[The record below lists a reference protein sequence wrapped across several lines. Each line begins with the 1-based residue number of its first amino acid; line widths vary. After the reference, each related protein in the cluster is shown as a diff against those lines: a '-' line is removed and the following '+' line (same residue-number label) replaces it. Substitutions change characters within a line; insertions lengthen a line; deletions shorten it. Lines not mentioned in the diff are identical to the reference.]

1 MKVVDMHAHI
11 LPGIDDGSKSVEMSI
26 EMLDKMAKMGIS
38 VVCATSHFYK
48 DQNDVETF
56 LKRRNAAYKKLVEVY
71 GKATLPII
79 LPASETA
86 YFRGISVCEGI
97 SDLCI
102 HNTNAL
108 MLEMPFMVWN
118 EQIIEEVESLILDK
132 DIRVVLV
139 HPERF
144 CFSKE
149 NKKYIERLL
158 KLDIAL
164 QVNAG
169 SFIDWK
175 TRKLAFEL
183 IQMTNHPL
191 LGSDCHNMTTRVP
204 NLMEAREII
213 RKKLGDDFIH
223 LMELTSY
230 RYMYDENYGL

>member
-48 DQNDVETF
+48 DQNDIETF
-56 LKRRNAAYKKLVEVY
+56 LKRRNAAYKKLVEAY
-71 GKATLPII
+71 GKSTLPII

-86 YFRGISVCEGI
+86 YFRGISVCGGI
-97 SDLCI
+97 NNLCI
-102 HNTNAL
+102 HNTNTL

-132 DIRVVLV
+132 NIRVVLV

>member
-1 MKVVDMHAHI
+1 MHAHI
-11 LPGIDDGSKSVEMSI
+11 LPGIDDGSKSIEMSM
-26 EMLDKMAKMGIS
+26 EMLDMMANMGIS
-38 VVCATSHFYK
+38 VVCATSHFYR
-48 DQNDVETF
+48 DQNDVDTF
-56 LKRRNAAYKKLVEVY
+56 LNRRNKAYNMLIHER
-71 GKATLPII
+71 GKSTLPII

-86 YFRGISVCEGI
+86 YFRGISKCEQI
-97 SDLCI
+97 KDLCI
-102 HNTNAL
+102 YNTNTL
-108 MLEMPFMVWN
+108 MLEMPFMEWN
-118 EQIIEEVESLILDK
+118 EQILEEVESLILDR

-175 TRKLAFEL
+175 TRRLALEL

-191 LGSDCHNMTTRVP
+191 LGSDCHNLTSRVP
-204 NLMEAREII
+204 NLNRGRDII
-213 RKKLGDDFIH
+213 EKKLGSSFLNLI
-223 LMELTSY
+223 EKNCY
-230 RYMYDENYGL
+230 RYMYNEDYE